1 MAMQERAAESS
12 GGSNPYEAPSQ
23 TPPSSGGRPA
33 TAWIVTWLAYASYY
47 AGRKGFSVSKKT
59 IRDDL
64 GVSES
69 ALGAIDTVY
78 LTAYA
83 AGQFVSGALGDRI
96 GSRRLITVGMLIS
109 AAACGAF
116 GSVSTAIAFG
126 VFFTIN
132 GFAQATGWPGTTR
145 AMAEWT
151 TLENRGSVMAFW
163 ATCYQVGGLAASW
176 ACGFLL
182 AKYGW
187 RSTFVAPAIWMAL
200 IALLV
205 HAFLRPGPGAEVAR
219 EKDGLPPT
227 SEDLAKLRRE
237 AQRRVL
243 RSPALWSYGAS
254 YFFIKF
260 VRYAILFWMPYYLA
274 NTLKYERDDAAFVST
289 AFEVGGTLGVIAIG
303 SLSDRVR
310 RFSRPALSLLSLVG
324 LGFALLLYWRVETS
338 GWVANVLALSL
349 IGALLFAPDS
359 LLSGASAQDAG
370 GPHAAAMAT
379 GMVNGV
385 GSVGAILVGAI
396 LPQLSKSWGW
406 GVLFPVLAGMAF
418 CAAIA
423 LVPSLFA
430 KKVY

>member
-1 MAMQERAAESS
+1 MAIQERAADS
-12 GGSNPYEAPSQ
+12 GGSSPHVAPLQ
-23 TPPSSGGRPA
+23 TPPSPGGRPA
-33 TAWIVTWLAYASYY
+33 LAWGVTWLAYASYY

-59 IRDDL
+59 IRDEF

-78 LTAYA
+78 LSAYA
-83 AGQFVSGALGDRI
+83 VGQFVSGALGDRI
-96 GSRRLITVGMLIS
+96 GSRRLVTIGMLIS

-116 GSVSTAIAFG
+116 GSASTAIAFG

-151 TLENRGSVMAFW
+151 TLENRGTVMSYW
-163 ATCYQVGGLAASW
+163 ATCYQVGGLAATW
-176 ACGFLL
+176 ACGFLI

-187 RSTFVAPAIWMAL
+187 RSTFIVPAAWMVL
-200 IALLV
+200 IAILVYALL
-205 HAFLRPGPGAEVAR
+205 RQGPGAEAPR
-219 EKDGLPPT
+219 ESGAAPPN
-227 SEDLAKLRRE
+227 SEEIGKLRRE
-237 AQRRVL
+237 AQRQVL

-260 VRYAILFWMPYYLA
+260 VRYAVLFWMPYYLA

-303 SLSDRVR
+303 NLSDRVR
-310 RFSRPALSLLSLVG
+310 RFSRPALSLISLVG

-338 GWVANVLALSL
+338 GWIANVLALAL

-370 GPHAAAMAT
+370 GPYAAAMAT
-379 GMVNGV
+379 GMVNGI
-385 GSVGAILVGAI
+385 GSVGAVLVGAI
-396 LPQLSKSWGW
+396 LPQLSKTWGW

-418 CAAIA
+418 CAAVA